1 MKRES
6 IAWPNGVW
14 FANPKTKEALVF
26 MTLRPKTGPSLA
38 SGFSNFCLNR
48 EFGRHSLGGNLWAH
62 RRYPKWTGNRVTP
75 HFWAGLMATKKF
87 FFPLRSFSIKD
98 GSEIRFWEDKW
109 MGNTTLR
116 EQFPALYN
124 IARHKSDMLASMM
137 ATSPS
142 NVSFRRSLFGPR
154 QACWLVLLQCI

>member
-1 MKRES
+1 MGS
-6 IAWPNGVW
+6 Q
-14 FANPKTKEALVF
+14 ALSQVDWK
-26 MTLRPKTGPSLA
+26 PGDS
-38 SGFSNFCLNR
+38 
-48 EFGRHSLGGNLWAH
+48 
-62 RRYPKWTGNRVTP
+62 

-87 FFPLRSFSIKD
+87 FFPLGTFSIKD

-124 IARHKSDMLASMM
+124 IARYKSATLATVL
-137 ATSPS
+137 ATSPP

-154 QACWLVLLQCI
+154 QACWLVLLQRLASVHLTLYRDLINLDGV